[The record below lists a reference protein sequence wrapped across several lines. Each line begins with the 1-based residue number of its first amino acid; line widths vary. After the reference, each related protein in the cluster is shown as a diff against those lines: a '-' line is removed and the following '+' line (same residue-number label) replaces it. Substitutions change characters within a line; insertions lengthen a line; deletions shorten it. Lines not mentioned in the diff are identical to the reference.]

1 MLLSNSQ
8 RYITKQTINMG
19 NMKSKTFYR
28 ITNKEIYE
36 EIQGIKKEITKLTIK
51 TNVNA
56 AIVAVVVSVAVVIV
70 SRII

>member
-1 MLLSNSQ
+1 
-8 RYITKQTINMG
+8 MG